1 MTKWLKSRTVWLG
14 VIVGVLG
21 VVQSTIETAPLP
33 EPWGG
38 IGLTVLGAV
47 IVGLRGL
54 TVGPVGGG
62 K

>member
-1 MTKWLKSRTVWLG
+1 MGNWFKSRTVWLG

-21 VVQSTIETAPLP
+21 VVQTTMQTAPLP

-38 IGLTVLGAV
+38 LGLTVLGAV

-54 TVGPVGGG
+54 TTGPISD